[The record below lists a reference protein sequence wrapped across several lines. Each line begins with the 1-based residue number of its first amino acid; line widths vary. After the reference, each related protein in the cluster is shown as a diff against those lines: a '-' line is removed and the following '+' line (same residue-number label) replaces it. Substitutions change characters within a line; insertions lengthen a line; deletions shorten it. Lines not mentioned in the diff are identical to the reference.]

1 MVPQFIVSS
10 FELGFD
16 QIQQCANIKEF
27 FIFFFLSLSSLF
39 QFATEQK
46 PVDILFLGCLDS
58 SFNRRSKKIEIYF
71 Y

>member
-46 PVDILFLGCLDS
+46 PVDILFLGCLDR
-58 SFNRRSKKIEIYF
+58 SFNRRSKF
-71 Y
+71 